1 MIKMK
6 NTVIHQIKVP
16 QDREEIA
23 RTLLHYIEAS
33 ITESTPEHL
42 QRIVDALKPKVVT
55 KDTRD
60 LAKKIA
66 GDDYSEGNLTIL
78 ELANLKRYYQRR
90 RELLAQSITTPEVAK
105 LIGCQA
111 ITTVHDRRKA
121 GTLLGLKDNGIYK
134 FPLWQFDPEG
144 DDGVID
150 RLPEILKTLQVSSD
164 FAKLNWLTKPLRAFG
179 DQTPI
184 EILKSGNFKD
194 IEDLLIEARGVGVAQ

>member
-1 MIKMK
+1 MK
-6 NTVIHQIKVP
+6 NTVTHQIEVP
-16 QDREEIA
+16 QDKDEIA
-23 RTLLHYIEAS
+23 KTILNSFEAS
-33 ITESTPEHL
+33 LAEASTEHL
-42 QRIVDALKPKVVT
+42 QQIVESLKPKVIDPE
-55 KDTRD
+55 KRA

-66 GDDYSEGNLTIL
+66 GKDYSEGNLAVL

-90 RELLAQSITTPEVAK
+90 HELLANSITTPEVAK

-150 RLPEILKTLQVSSD
+150 RLPELLKTLQISD
-164 FAKLNWLTKPLRAFG
+164 FAKLNWLSKPLRAFEG
-179 DQTPI
+179 RTPV
-184 EILKSGNFKD
+184 EVLKSGND
-194 IEDLLIEARGVGVAQ
+194 RDVEELLVEARGVGVAQ

>member
-1 MIKMK
+1 MK
-6 NTVIHQIKVP
+6 NTVIHQIEVP
-16 QDREEIA
+16 QDKNEVTKAI
-23 RTLLHYIEAS
+23 LHHIEATIGEAS
-33 ITESTPEHL
+33 PKQLQNIVES
-42 QRIVDALKPKVVT
+42 LKPKVIDPD
-55 KDTRD
+55 KKA

-66 GDDYSEGNLTIL
+66 GDNYSEGNLAVL

-90 RELLAQSITTPEVAK
+90 RELLTSSITTPQVAE

-121 GTLLGLKDNGIYK
+121 NTLIGLKDNGVYK

-150 RLPEILKTLQVSSD
+150 GLPEVLKTLQISN

-184 EILKSGNFKD
+184 EILKQGD
-194 IEDLLIEARGVGVAQ
+194 RDEIEDLVIEARGVGVAQ

>member
-1 MIKMK
+1 
-6 NTVIHQIKVP
+6 
-16 QDREEIA
+16 
-23 RTLLHYIEAS
+23 
-33 ITESTPEHL
+33 
-42 QRIVDALKPKVVT
+42 
-55 KDTRD
+55 
-60 LAKKIA
+60 
-66 GDDYSEGNLTIL
+66 L